1 MDFGRC
7 VGSAN
12 KHMDAGWPVATEV
25 SDATSVSLPAPDP
38 PAAKETWVIQAG
50 MGMGKT
56 EAMRARL
63 AGLCPEKGA
72 VVVCPRRT
80 LVSATAAAL
89 GRAGFVAY
97 NSDAAADGSV
107 FCRQALRVVIQ
118 FESLHKVRALPHAV
132 VVDEATSVA
141 MNAASRTTNGRN
153 IDDNLGTLI
162 EMMRHC
168 ALLVVL
174 DARVCATPVVRAMV
188 VEAGRPAAGFR
199 AVMYTHVSLP
209 RVIVR
214 WDSAKAMRAEMR
226 RRIGEGRRL
235 VIACGSRTA
244 AVGIRD
250 SVAKWRPQTTVQLYH
265 GESDETVRSRDFAD
279 VNAQW
284 TAQVVVF
291 TSTCTVGV
299 SYTVQDGGFDSV
311 FLLVGPGGGYGPTA
325 LEYAQMTGRAR
336 HLHSREVHLVAPP
349 SVDPLPREN
358 ASELVA
364 AYVTEKYERHRGD
377 RLLFAR
383 RASHDGGLTLTDG
396 QPTLLMTAEAW
407 RAVISRRTDVL
418 PALLRIL
425 VDEDRGTWRWAVEQ
439 ESPGPI
445 RSSQQPPEKSVLKR
459 VAKFINESS
468 TKEIERRVADARL
481 LAARSGRREEDICL
495 QDAWSRLCHLREESW
510 RTDDPAD
517 QVARLELAAVRPGT
531 VSESAALLHLPRHQ
545 APRLP
550 AGRAQ
555 RRRPR
560 RRRGRRGRR
569 GRLRAAV
576 QAQEA
581 RGQGQGQGQGRQPAR
596 HARRDLRG
604 RGPRGRQPWPRPAH
618 TRPRVVHRR
627 RG

>member
-1 MDFGRC
+1 M
-7 VGSAN
+7 
-12 KHMDAGWPVATEV
+12 
-25 SDATSVSLPAPDP
+25 
-38 PAAKETWVIQAG
+38 
-50 MGMGKT
+50 
-56 EAMRARL
+56 
-63 AGLCPEKGA
+63 
-72 VVVCPRRT
+72 
-80 LVSATAAAL
+80 
-89 GRAGFVAY
+89 
-97 NSDAAADGSV
+97 
-107 FCRQALRVVIQ
+107 
-118 FESLHKVRALPHAV
+118 
-132 VVDEATSVA
+132 
-141 MNAASRTTNGRN
+141 
-153 IDDNLGTLI
+153 
-162 EMMRHC
+162 
-168 ALLVVL
+168 
-174 DARVCATPVVRAMV
+174 
-188 VEAGRPAAGFR
+188 
-199 AVMYTHVSLP
+199 
-209 RVIVR
+209 IVR

-349 SVDPLPREN
+349 SVDLLPREN

-445 RSSQQPPEKSVLKR
+445 LSSQEPPEKSVLKR

-495 QDAWSRLCHLREESW
+495 QDAWSRLRHLREESW

-517 QVARLELAAVRPGT
+517 QVARLEFIKAHFVAIVLAAVRLGT
-531 VSESAALLHLPRHQ
+531 ISESAAHSICPDIR
-545 APRLP
+545 RLVCPLDARNDAAP
-550 AGRAQ
+550 AGEEDDGADAAVSVQLSKRRKLAGKGKGKGKAGSRRATLDEIYGAVD
-555 RRRPR
+555 RVAANLGLDSPTDGRAWFIDDADDKVFEDLEWCIAYEAVNRNPTPESAMWR
-560 RRRGRRGRR
+560 IKAVWKILYGHDCVSERSMRTVAGGGGRREWHHHCVPFACGSKTEPVTVASVAASVFKR
-569 GRLRAAV
+569 GT
-576 QAQEA
+576 
-581 RGQGQGQGQGRQPAR
+581 
-596 HARRDLRG
+596 D
-604 RGPRGRQPWPRPAH
+604 
-618 TRPRVVHRR
+618 
-627 RG
+627 